1 MKGVRN
7 FLVINLGEN
16 FDERKRGGA
25 ELLQAEGILRFPL
38 EEKQFV
44 FSYKKVVIMKKTLAA
59 VAVLGAF
66 AGSALAADV
75 TLYGKIDMGLQYQN
89 TKADSV
95 TELLPGG
102 EYVQDTIKEDSLG
115 LNSGLNSS
123 SRFGIKGSE
132 QISEGLTVGFQLEN
146 GFSGDDGK
154 FSQDDDQIFGRE
166 SRLYVQT
173 DFGTLHM
180 GRMGGLD
187 SGCGSLDIFGGY
199 AGVFGTGWG
208 SIGDD
213 TTIFRG
219 MSSRLDNVVAYQSPT
234 FGGVTLYAQASLKN
248 DSDNAGEEGSSKT
261 DRYYAIGATGSWGAL
276 SGALVFSTTDYQRE
290 WVNGAPGE
298 NKGEV
303 KNQHRDDM
311 SKVVSGYVAYDFGVV
326 KTTLGAQYFDD
337 VKGYDLG
344 NVEFKYD
351 DGVSDYAD
359 IAAKLTQKGYGVMLG
374 ASAPLGAGEL
384 FASIGYTDF
393 EASIDSSVA
402 TVEGDGYQFGI
413 GYQYPLS
420 KRTYL
425 YTAAGYTKISHDYQ
439 MKGAEKLSLDDETTE
454 VVAGIVHSF

>member
-1 MKGVRN
+1 M
-7 FLVINLGEN
+7 
-16 FDERKRGGA
+16 
-25 ELLQAEGILRFPL
+25 
-38 EEKQFV
+38 
-44 FSYKKVVIMKKTLAA
+44 
-59 VAVLGAF
+59 
-66 AGSALAADV
+66 
-75 TLYGKIDMGLQYQN
+75 
-89 TKADSV
+89 
-95 TELLPGG
+95 
-102 EYVQDTIKEDSLG
+102 
-115 LNSGLNSS
+115 
-123 SRFGIKGSE
+123 
-132 QISEGLTVGFQLEN
+132 
-146 GFSGDDGK
+146 
-154 FSQDDDQIFGRE
+154 
-166 SRLYVQT
+166 
-173 DFGTLHM
+173 
-180 GRMGGLD
+180 
-187 SGCGSLDIFGGY
+187 
-199 AGVFGTGWG
+199 FGTGWG

-219 MSSRLDNVVAYQSPT
+219 MSSRMDNVLAYQSPT

-298 NKGEV
+298 DKGQV

-402 TVEGDGYQFGI
+402 TMEGDGYQFGI

-439 MKGAEKLSLDDETTE
+439 MKGAEKLSMDDETTE

>member
-1 MKGVRN
+1 
-7 FLVINLGEN
+7 
-16 FDERKRGGA
+16 
-25 ELLQAEGILRFPL
+25 
-38 EEKQFV
+38 
-44 FSYKKVVIMKKTLAA
+44 MKKTLAA

-75 TLYGKIDMGLQYQN
+75 TLYGKVDLGLSYQN
-89 TKADSV
+89 TKADTFNEAEEAKYV
-95 TELLPGG
+95 T
-102 EYVQDTIKEDSLG
+102 DTIKDDSFG
-115 LNSGLNSS
+115 LNSGINSA

-146 GFSGDDGK
+146 GFSADDGK
-154 FSQDDDQIFGRE
+154 FSQDEDQIFGRE

-187 SGCGSLDIFGGY
+187 SGSGSLDLFGGY

-213 TTIFRG
+213 TAIFRG
-219 MSSRLDNVVAYQSPT
+219 MSSRMDNVLAYQSPT

-248 DSDNAGEEGSSKT
+248 DSDNTGDEGSSKT
-261 DRYYAIGATGSWGAL
+261 DRYYAIGATGNWGAL
-276 SGALVFSTTDYQRE
+276 SGALVFSTTDYQRG
-290 WVNGAPGE
+290 WVNEKPAEGRPADD
-298 NKGEV
+298 V
-303 KNQHRDDM
+303 SNQHREDM

-344 NVEFKYD
+344 NLKLTYGSKGED
-351 DGVSDYAD
+351 DYAA
-359 IAAKLTQKGYGVMLG
+359 IAKNLSQKGYGVMLG
-374 ASAPLGAGEL
+374 ATAPLGAGEL
-384 FASIGYTDF
+384 FASVGYTDF
-393 EASIDSSVA
+393 EASIDSSIA
-402 TVEGDGYQFGI
+402 KLEGDGYQFGI

-425 YTAAGYTKISHDYQ
+425 YTAVGYTKISHDYQ
-439 MKGAEKLSLDDETTE
+439 MTRVKGAEKLSLDDETTE